1 MTLHEKISFKGT
13 CQKRGIREK
22 LGNYYVLFFNG
33 LIS

>member
-1 MTLHEKISFKGT
+1 MTLHEKINFKGT
-13 CQKRGIREK
+13 CQKRGEREG